1 MLPCVSL
8 PVFVSLHGSH
18 PLLPADI
25 YHDALTTVN
34 AKQGCRMSQMLK
46 SSAAMAAA
54 TVASRVLG
62 LLREMVY
69 AHFLGAGPVKG
80 AFDLAFMIPNLFR
93 RLLGEGALTAAFL
106 PLLKEKEVAA
116 GDAAMWQMANAVIS
130 GFLVTALAVIAGV
143 LFGVSGYL
151 AWANPQGDVRLMLQL
166 LVVMFPYMGWVCLA
180 AIFMGMLN
188 TRGFFFIPALG
199 AALLNVVMITAVLVF
214 ARRMTGGLERQIF
227 ALAYGVLVAGIAQA
241 AYQLPALHR
250 TGFRFR
256 WVTPWRHDSVRTVA
270 RKMIPGTVGVAA
282 FQLNML
288 VTQGVAFVIN
298 PEIIASFNYAVRLME
313 FPQGVVGVSLFTFLL
328 PTLSGLAAEKRFD
341 DFKATLT
348 EGLGYLVYINAFAA
362 AMAFVLAEPIVRL
375 ILERG
380 AFDPLATQR
389 TALPLACLAPGL
401 IAFSCVGS
409 LTRAFY
415 ALGEIKVPVRLSI
428 LCLGLNLVFALILIF
443 PFEQAGLAA
452 ANTLSA
458 ICQVALLVR
467 ALRRHV
473 NGLDLRRL
481 RRESGWIALAAA
493 ISGAVAW
500 GVLAWWELRL
510 GAGSVGARLGAVFV
524 PMLIAGLVYGGVTWC
539 MPLAP
544 ARDIAGI
551 LRERLVRRQ

>member
-1 MLPCVSL
+1 
-8 PVFVSLHGSH
+8 
-18 PLLPADI
+18 
-25 YHDALTTVN
+25 
-34 AKQGCRMSQMLK
+34 MSQMLR

-54 TVASRVLG
+54 TLASRVLG

-106 PLLKEKEVAA
+106 PLLKEKEVAE
-116 GDAAMWQMANAVIS
+116 GDAAMWRMANAVIS
-130 GFLVTALAVIAGV
+130 GFLVTALAVIALV

-166 LVVMFPYMGWVCLA
+166 LAVMFPYMGWVCLA

-241 AYQLPALHR
+241 AYQLPTLYR
-250 TGFRFR
+250 MGFRYR
-256 WVTPWRHDSVRTVA
+256 WISPWRNEPVRAVA

-282 FQLNML
+282 FQINML
-288 VTQGVAFVIN
+288 VTQGVAFLIN

-328 PTLSGLAAEKRFD
+328 PTLSGLAAEKRLD
-341 DFKATLT
+341 DFKATLAQ
-348 EGLGYLVYINAFAA
+348 GLGYLVYINAFAA
-362 AMAFVLAEPIVRL
+362 VMAFVLAEPIVRL

-415 ALGEIKVPVRLSI
+415 ALGEVKVPVRVSI
-428 LCLGLNLVFALILIF
+428 LCLGLNLAFALILIF
-443 PFEQAGLAA
+443 PFKQAGLAT

-467 ALRRHV
+467 ALRRQV

-481 RRESGWIALAAA
+481 RRDSSWVALATV
-493 ISGAVAW
+493 ICGAVAW
-500 GVLAWWELRL
+500 GVLGWWEMAL
-510 GAGSVGARLGAVFV
+510 GADSVGSRLGAVFV
-524 PMLIAGLVYGGVTWC
+524 PMLAAGLAYGGVTWF

-544 ARDIAGI
+544 AQEIAGI
-551 LRERLVRRQ
+551 LRDRLARLKGPGSGRV

>member
-1 MLPCVSL
+1 MRSKVAS
-8 PVFVSLHGSH
+8 
-18 PLLPADI
+18 
-25 YHDALTTVN
+25 
-34 AKQGCRMSQMLK
+34 MSQMLK

-54 TVASRVLG
+54 TAASRVLG

-80 AFDLAFMIPNLFR
+80 AFGLAFMIPILFR
-93 RLLGEGALTAAFL
+93 RLLGEGTLTAAFL
-106 PLLKEKEVAA
+106 PVLKEKEVAE
-116 GDAAMWQMANAVIS
+116 GDAAMWQLANAVIS
-130 GFLVTALAVIAGV
+130 GFLVTALAMIAGV

-151 AWANPQGDVRLMLQL
+151 AWASPQGDVRLMLHL

-188 TRGFFFIPALG
+188 ARGFFFIPALG

-214 ARRMTGGLERQIF
+214 ASRMAGGLERQIF
-227 ALAYGVLVAGIAQA
+227 ALAYGVLVAGVAQA
-241 AYQLPALHR
+241 AYQLPALYR
-250 TGFRFR
+250 TGFRYR
-256 WVTPWRHDSVRTVA
+256 WVTPWRHDSARAVA

-288 VTQGVAFVIN
+288 VTQGAAFLID

-313 FPQGVVGVSLFTFLL
+313 FPQGVVGVSLLTFLL
-328 PTLSGLAAEKRFD
+328 PTLAGLAAEKRFA
-341 DFKATLT
+341 DFKATLAQ
-348 EGLGYLVYINAFAA
+348 GLGYLVYINAFAA
-362 AMAFVLAEPIVRL
+362 VMAFVLAEPIVRL

-428 LCLGLNLVFALILIF
+428 LCLGLNLVFALILVV
-443 PFEQAGLAA
+443 PLEQAGLAT

-458 ICQVALLVR
+458 VCQVGLLVR
-467 ALRRHV
+467 ALRRHM
-473 NGLDLRRL
+473 NGLDLHRL
-481 RRESGWIALAAA
+481 RRESGWVALAAA
-493 ISGAVAW
+493 VSGAVAW
-500 GVLAWWELRL
+500 VVLAWWELRP
-510 GAGSVGARLGAVFV
+510 GAGSTGARLGAVFV
-524 PMLIAGLVYGGVTWC
+524 PMLAAGLTYWGVTWW

-544 ARDIAGI
+544 ARELAGI
-551 LRERLVRRQ
+551 LREKMAWVRTG

>member
-1 MLPCVSL
+1 
-8 PVFVSLHGSH
+8 
-18 PLLPADI
+18 
-25 YHDALTTVN
+25 
-34 AKQGCRMSQMLK
+34 MLK

-93 RLLGEGALTAAFL
+93 RLLGEGALIAAFL
-106 PLLKEKEVAA
+106 PLLKEKEVTE
-116 GDAAMWQMANAVIS
+116 GEAAMWQMANAVIS
-130 GFLVTALAVIAGV
+130 GFLVVALVMTAGV
-143 LFGVSGYL
+143 MFGISGYL

-188 TRGFFFIPALG
+188 ARRFFFIPALG

-214 ARRMTGGLERQIF
+214 ARRMAGGLERQIF
-227 ALAYGVLVAGIAQA
+227 ALAYGVLVAGVAQA
-241 AYQLPALHR
+241 AYQVPILYR

-256 WVTPWRHDSVRTVA
+256 WVTPWRHDAVRAVA

-282 FQLNML
+282 FQINML
-288 VTQGVAFVIN
+288 VTQGVAFLIN

-328 PTLSGLAAEKRFD
+328 PTLAGLAAERRFD

-348 EGLGYLVYINAFAA
+348 QGLGYLVYVNAFAA

-415 ALGEIKVPVRLSI
+415 ALGEVKVPVRLSI

-458 ICQVALLVR
+458 VCQVALLVR
-467 ALRRHV
+467 ALRHRV
-473 NGLDLRRL
+473 NGFDLRRL
-481 RRESGWIALAAA
+481 RRESGWVALAA
-493 ISGAVAW
+493 IVSGAAAW
-500 GVLAWWELRL
+500 GVLAGWEARF
-510 GAGSVGARLGAVFV
+510 GAASTGARLGAVFV
-524 PMLIAGLVYGGVTWC
+524 PMLAAGLVYGGVTWW

-544 ARDIAGI
+544 AREIAGI
-551 LRERLVRRQ
+551 LRERLVRVRSV

>member
-1 MLPCVSL
+1 
-8 PVFVSLHGSH
+8 
-18 PLLPADI
+18 
-25 YHDALTTVN
+25 
-34 AKQGCRMSQMLK
+34 MSQMLK

-106 PLLKEKEVAA
+106 PLLKEKEVTE
-116 GDAAMWQMANAVIS
+116 GEVAMWRMANVVIS
-130 GFLVTALAVIAGV
+130 GFLVTALALIALV
-143 LFGVSGYL
+143 LFCVSGYL

-188 TRGFFFIPALG
+188 ARGFFFIPALG
-199 AALLNVVMITAVLVF
+199 AALLNVVMITAVLLF
-214 ARRMTGGLERQIF
+214 ARRMAGGLERQIF
-227 ALAYGVLVAGIAQA
+227 ALAYGVLVAGVAQA
-241 AYQLPALHR
+241 AYQLPTLYR
-250 TGFRFR
+250 TGFRYR
-256 WVTPWRHDSVRTVA
+256 WVTPWRNESVRAVA

-288 VTQGVAFVIN
+288 VTQGVAFIIN

-348 EGLGYLVYINAFAA
+348 QGLGYLVYVNAFAA

-380 AFDPLATQR
+380 AFDLLATQR

-401 IAFSCVGS
+401 VAFSCVGS

-415 ALGEIKVPVRLSI
+415 ALGEVKVPVRLSI
-428 LCLGLNLVFALILIF
+428 LCLGLNLVFALLLII

-481 RRESGWIALAAA
+481 RQESGWVALAV
-493 ISGAVAW
+493 IVSGAVAW
-500 GVLAWWELRL
+500 GVLAWWEAQF
-510 GAGSVGARLGAVFV
+510 GAASIGARLGAVFA
-524 PMLIAGLVYGGVTWC
+524 PMLAAGLVYGGATWC

-544 ARDIAGI
+544 AREIAGI
-551 LRERLVRRQ
+551 LRERVARERSG

>member
-1 MLPCVSL
+1 
-8 PVFVSLHGSH
+8 
-18 PLLPADI
+18 
-25 YHDALTTVN
+25 
-34 AKQGCRMSQMLK
+34 MSQMLK

-54 TVASRVLG
+54 TVTSRVLG

-80 AFDLAFMIPNLFR
+80 AFDLAFMVPNLFR

-106 PLLKEKEVAA
+106 PLLKEKEVAS
-116 GDAAMWQMANAVIS
+116 GEAAMWQMANAVIS
-130 GFLVTALAVIAGV
+130 GFLVTALVVIALV

-151 AWANPQGDVRLMLQL
+151 AWASPHGDVRLMLQL

-188 TRGFFFIPALG
+188 TRGFFFLPALG

-227 ALAYGVLVAGIAQA
+227 ALAYGVLVAGVAQA
-241 AYQLPALHR
+241 AYQLPTLYR
-250 TGFRFR
+250 TGFRYR
-256 WVTPWRHDSVRTVA
+256 WVTPWRDDAVRLVA
-270 RKMIPGTVGVAA
+270 RRMIPGTVGVAA
-282 FQLNML
+282 FQINML
-288 VTQGVAFVIN
+288 ATQGVAFLIN

-313 FPQGVVGVSLFTFLL
+313 FPQGVVGASLFTFLL
-328 PTLSGLAAEKRFD
+328 PTLAGLAAEKRHD
-341 DFKATLT
+341 DFKTTLVQ
-348 EGLGYLVYINAFAA
+348 GLGYLVYVNAFAA
-362 AMAFVLAEPIVRL
+362 VMALVLAEPIVRL

-415 ALGEIKVPVRLSI
+415 ALGEVAVPVRISV
-428 LCLGLNLVFALILIF
+428 LCLGLNLGFALVLIV
-443 PFEQAGLAA
+443 PFEQAGLAT

-458 ICQVALLVR
+458 VCQVALLVR
-467 ALRRHV
+467 ALRRQV

-481 RRESGWIALAAA
+481 RRDSGWVALAAV

-500 GVLAWWELRL
+500 GVLAWWEQRL
-510 GAGSVGARLGAVFV
+510 GAESVGARLGAVFL
-524 PMLIAGLVYGGVTWC
+524 PMLAAGLAYGGVTWC
-539 MPLAP
+539 MSLAP
-544 ARDIAGI
+544 AREIAGI
-551 LRERLVRRQ
+551 LMVRLRRRGEPGSARV